1 MVSWQSF
8 KSLHLKLLDID
19 HPLTFKE
26 SKLRQI
32 EAHALI
38 YLTYLTIGH
47 TPLSSGGFATSRLC
61 AFAFKGHV
69 LGVEGRE
76 ADLSWTFGWK
86 CGAQKVVLPLF
97 RRLWLL
103 YWYP

>member
-76 ADLSWTFGWK
+76 GGRLELD
-86 CGAQKVVLPLF
+86 VRVEV
-97 RRLWLL
+97 RRTEGR
-103 YWYP
+103 PPPFS